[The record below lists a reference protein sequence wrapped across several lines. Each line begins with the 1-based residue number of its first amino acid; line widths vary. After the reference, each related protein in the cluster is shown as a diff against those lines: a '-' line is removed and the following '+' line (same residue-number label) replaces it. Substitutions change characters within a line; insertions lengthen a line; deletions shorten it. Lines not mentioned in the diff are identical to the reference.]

1 MSDLGRSMHRSLWA
15 QVAHSSFIEGSHTT
29 KNTTSENYYG
39 YLLLQNSTYPYQ
51 AYLLLSACTSSTILI
66 GPLGPI
72 NFELIRGYKVIPLQL
87 VFPCIELPLLS
98 QHCGL
103 KDDVFLMEANRKK
116 KMSTTNV
123 GTRAMHIS
131 LELKK

>member
-1 MSDLGRSMHRSLWA
+1 M
-15 QVAHSSFIEGSHTT
+15 T
-29 KNTTSENYYG
+29 KNTTSDNYYG
-39 YLLLQNSTYPYQ
+39 YLLLQNSIYPYEVS
-51 AYLLLSACTSSTILI
+51 LLLSACTSSTII
-66 GPLGPI
+66 GPLGLS

-131 LELKK
+131 LELKKK

>member
-1 MSDLGRSMHRSLWA
+1 
-15 QVAHSSFIEGSHTT
+15 
-29 KNTTSENYYG
+29 
-39 YLLLQNSTYPYQ
+39 
-51 AYLLLSACTSSTILI
+51 
-66 GPLGPI
+66 
-72 NFELIRGYKVIPLQL
+72 
-87 VFPCIELPLLS
+87 LS